1 MCRYKTLHLIAMFSV
16 VLVAFFHNVESFSA
30 VFHCELKPI
39 VDMTKLGK
47 SSNFDLEIKFIPLSL
62 EKR

>member
-1 MCRYKTLHLIAMFSV
+1 MFSV

-39 VDMTKLGK
+39 FYMTKLGK